1 MSYDLLKIMSE
12 IDKCDYTA
20 FGVPPGVNGKI
31 AVIILYIL
39 NLEKEYF
46 LFIIKQGLLFTQFTL
61 EHEL

>member
-1 MSYDLLKIMSE
+1 MSE

-39 NLEKEYF
+39 ILEKEYF